1 MSEDG
6 TFDTSAASASSSFA
20 DAAKKAGEPVKIGE
34 AKGIDFPETEEER
47 ERKLREEE
55 EDKTPARKSISTYV
69 LLFTYIYIFNNSVS
83 YLLVLLCTETII
95 LL

>member
-47 ERKLREEE
+47 ERKIREEE
-55 EDKTPARKSISTYV
+55 EDKTPARKSI
-69 LLFTYIYIFNNSVS
+69 LFTYIYI
-83 YLLVLLCTETII
+83 
-95 LL
+95 